1 MNTQAKLEEISLLE
15 RYRISQ
21 MNLSRAKETLKTME
35 YRMARLKNEN
45 RALKYQNDNL
55 QLKLKKETEE
65 MPIVN
70 LSDIVKDTVNKM
82 YNVNIDYK
90 TRQRTTVQARMMYY
104 AYMRKNTL
112 MSLKEICYTI
122 GFNPDHST
130 LIHSLKTHSDLL
142 EYNKKYIKEWN
153 DFLNRIAEN
162 YEMSVLQKEV

>member
-1 MNTQAKLEEISLLE
+1 MNTQQQLEEVSLLE
-15 RYRISQ
+15 KYRLSQ

-35 YRMARLKNEN
+35 YRMARLKNDN

-55 QLKLKKETEE
+55 KLKLKRETEE
-65 MPIVN
+65 MPLVS
-70 LSDIVKDTVNKM
+70 LSDIVKDVINKM

-122 GFNPDHST
+122 GFNPHHST
-130 LIHSLKTHSDLL
+130 LLFALKTHNDLL
-142 EYNKKYIKEWN
+142 EYNKKYIKEWVE
-153 DFLNRIAEN
+153 FSEN
-162 YEMSVLQKEV
+162 IKVKLSEVE